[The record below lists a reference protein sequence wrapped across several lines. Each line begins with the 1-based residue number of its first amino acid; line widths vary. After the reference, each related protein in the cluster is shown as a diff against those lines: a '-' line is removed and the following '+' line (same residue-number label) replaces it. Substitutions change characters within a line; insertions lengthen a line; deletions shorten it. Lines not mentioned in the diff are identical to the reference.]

1 METPTRAD
9 ASFFFLLLGPLCFLF
24 TLFSDAPT
32 NMPDIAWKTTGLALW
47 MGIWW
52 VSEAVPIP
60 VTSLLPLIVFPIAG
74 IAQMDEAS
82 KSYAHP
88 LIFLFLGGFLL
99 SIAMEKWSLHQRIA
113 LHVMVKSGHRPDA
126 QILAMMS
133 VSAFLSMWI
142 NNTAT
147 TLMML
152 PIALSVIHVLEKK
165 GVNVENYG
173 KALLLGIAYS
183 ASIGGVATI
192 IGTAPNA
199 LMVAFLAD
207 SYQIKISFA
216 QWMIMGVPF
225 ASLMVLIGWWWLTR
239 YAFKLEG
246 HSDSCFQTTVFKKQL
261 SELGTMQFA
270 EKQVLLVFL
279 FAAIS
284 WVSRPL
290 FVKWTGLN
298 ITDTGIAM
306 IAALMLF
313 TLPAQRDFSQRVLYW
328 RDTQSVPWGILLLFG
343 GGLALAAQ
351 IKQSGLAHYVAMSL
365 TSLDVLPIILGIVIV
380 TALITFLTELTSN
393 TATAAGFLPL
403 LAPVAMELT
412 GSPLVWVIPAAMAAS
427 CAFMMPVATPP
438 NAIVFGSDRIS
449 IRDMVRAGFAMN
461 LFAITIISL
470 LTVVI
475 ASFVFG
481 FNV

>member
-1 METPTRAD
+1 ME
-9 ASFFFLLLGPLCFLF
+9 SKNNFYVQLICLLLGPLCLAF
-24 TLFSDAPT
+24 TLVAGAPEGMT
-32 NMPDIAWKTTGLALW
+32 DIAWRTTGLALW

-60 VTSLLPLIVFPIAG
+60 VTSLLPLVVVPMTG
-74 IAQMDEAS
+74 IASISSAS
-82 KSYAHP
+82 ASYSHP

-113 LHVMVKSGHRPDA
+113 LHTMVRSGNNPA
-126 QILAMMS
+126 FQILAMMT
-133 VSAFLSMWI
+133 VSAGLSMWI

-165 GVNVENYG
+165 GVDVDNYA
-173 KALLLGIAYS
+173 KSLLLGIAYS

-207 SYQIKISFA
+207 SYHIKIGFA
-216 QWMIMGVPF
+216 EWIAMGLPF
-225 ASLMVLIGWWWLTR
+225 AILLVLIGWWWLTR
-239 YAFKLEG
+239 LAFPLSGYSK
-246 HSDSCFQTTVFKKQL
+246 SCFETNVFKRQL
-261 SELGTMQFA
+261 IDLGPMHFA
-270 EKQVLLVFL
+270 EKQVLFVFL

-284 WVSRPL
+284 WVLRPL
-290 FVKWTGLN
+290 LVKWTGLA

-306 IAALMLF
+306 MASLLLF
-313 TLPAQRDFSQRVLYW
+313 ILPSDNTFQQRVMYW
-328 RDTQSVPWGILLLFG
+328 RDAQSVPWGILLLFG
-343 GGLALAAQ
+343 GGLSLAAQ
-351 IKQSGLAHYVAMSL
+351 IKQSGLANYVAQSL
-365 TSLDVLPIILGIVIV
+365 SQLDTMPVVVGIILV
-380 TALITFLTELTSN
+380 TTLITFLTEITSN

-403 LAPVAMELT
+403 LAPVAMELS

-438 NAIVFGSDRIS
+438 NAIVFGSEKLT

-461 LFAITIISL
+461 IIAITVISM
-470 LTVVI
+470 LTIFV
-475 ASFVFG
+475 ASNVFG
-481 FNV
+481 FDV